1 MKPRS
6 VLAVCIGNTCRSPM
20 AEAIARSLLGNSVR
34 VESAGLDAGEG
45 EAPNRNA
52 VAVMKKMGLDI
63 GTHRTRNIGSVD
75 ANSFDLVVAMNASIA
90 RRLAELGVDG
100 RRIAELDIPDPIG
113 SDINTYW
120 STARSI
126 ASQLKQVLGIPPETD
141 TR

>member
-1 MKPRS
+1 
-6 VLAVCIGNTCRSPM
+6 M

-45 EAPNRNA
+45 NPAHRNA
-52 VAVMKKMGLDI
+52 VAVMHETGLDI
-63 GTHRTRNIGSVD
+63 KSHLTRNIASVD
-75 ANSFDLVVAMNASIA
+75 IDEFDLVIAMCPSIA